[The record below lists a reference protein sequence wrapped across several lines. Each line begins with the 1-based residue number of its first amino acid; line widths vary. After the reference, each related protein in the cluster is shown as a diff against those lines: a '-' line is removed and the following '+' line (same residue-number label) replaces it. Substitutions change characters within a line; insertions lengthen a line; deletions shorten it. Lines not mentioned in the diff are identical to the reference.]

1 MPTFK
6 DINTFVRKTP
16 DGTEKIQVSATQYVT
31 LQQIA
36 NLASVSDADIMGKKL
51 AGFTRA
57 PWAKSYP
64 ETDDLTANSTLL
76 AALKAIISSLNPE
89 VGGFTF
95 RIASHSDLDTGAIFQ
110 MYSSN
115 NDIVGN
121 IIWDADKNIWGF
133 SKSQID
139 DQDQA
144 DDAIEGV
151 GSTFSFSGRPWTVGT
166 SNLTFD
172 GSTVSARVIG
182 NMSQNIS
189 TNSSPLDSLGDAQ
202 DASAVILL
210 PSGDVSAQ
218 AIYDWLTLNKSESGN
233 PTHFVPSV
241 DTIEDI
247 ISSYEDTNGYTGYIM
262 IVLQKLGAFYTA
274 TVSCT
279 SAMPNI

>member
-76 AALKAIISSLNPE
+76 AALKAIISSLNPI
-89 VGGFTF
+89 VSGFTF
-95 RIASHSDLDTGAIFQ
+95 RIASHSDKDTGAIFE
-110 MYSSN
+110 MYSGNS
-115 NDIVGN
+115 DIVGN
-121 IIWDADKNIWGF
+121 IIWNATKNVWGF
-133 SKSQID
+133 SRLRIE

-144 DDAIEGV
+144 DAVIEGV
-151 GSTFSFSGRPWTVGT
+151 GSTFSFSGRPWTAGT
-166 SNLTFD
+166 SQLTLD
-172 GSTVSARVIG
+172 GSTISARVIG
-182 NMSQNIS
+182 NMSQSIS

-202 DASAVILL
+202 DASAVVLL
-210 PSGDVSAQ
+210 PSGVPAQ
-218 AIYDWLTLNKSESGN
+218 SIYDWLTLNKSEFDN

-247 ISSYEDTNGYTGYIM
+247 ISSYEDTKGYTSYIM
-262 IVLQKLGAFYTA
+262 ILLQKLGPFYTA